1 MTPRDDQSCCCPRFD
16 PERWN
21 EKTVT
26 WTNAKF
32 VQDRVRSFLHIP
44 LNFSAVMVRNCRLIE
59 AAGAQQE
66 EPLVLADENSLWG
79 ADVFIGVTRDVPQAK
94 MATLS
99 GTFLCKVFEGPYS
112 NIRSWIKEMQGY
124 VASQGKGMQRL
135 LFYYT
140 TCPRCAKKYGK
151 NYVVLLAQI
160 A

>member
-1 MTPRDDQSCCCPRFD
+1 MTAVNDQTCCPRFD

-44 LNFSAVMVRNCRLIE
+44 LNFGAVMARNCRLID
-59 AAGAQQE
+59 AAGAKGE
-66 EPLVLADENSLWG
+66 EQLVVSDENSLWG
-79 ADVFIGVTRDVPQAK
+79 ADVYIGVTRDVPQAK

-112 NIRSWIKEMQGY
+112 NIRSWIKEMQAY
-124 VASQGKGMQRL
+124 VASQGKEMKRL
-135 LFYYT
+135 LFFYT

-160 A
+160 G